1 MSNVKSCQMH
11 SLLSK
16 VNVSIKSYSERYCS
30 TGIWFK
36 FVNFVY
42 YCEQTYSLAIGTKLV
57 YIMSCMTE
65 QIMIENDSAVF
76 NFGKFWAME
85 ECHIVQNGNSPNNAK
100 SWIDIAI
107 FNHNLLGF
115 TCLK

>member
-1 MSNVKSCQMH
+1 MLNEKSCQMDR
-11 SLLSK
+11 LLSIDY
-16 VNVSIKSYSERYCS
+16 VPIKSYSEHYCS
-30 TGIWFK
+30 TVIWFK
-36 FVNFVY
+36 FVNCISY
-42 YCEQTYSLAIGTKLV
+42 WEQTYYLAIGTKLG
-57 YIMSCMTE
+57 YIMSSMTE

-76 NFGKFWAME
+76 NFGKFWAKE

-107 FNHNLLGF
+107 FNINLLGF